1 MVKVSPYCVG
11 WSVISNVTFG
21 LSKEMPTAFHTL
33 ILGRRGGALEAI
45 SVAVLA
51 DHGDTGFQYHGDVLV
66 NEELYRRFK
75 SDDSLLSIPGRE
87 DWSLDWWF
95 SRHGHNRVGWPTRID
110 LEMTVPAEGFKIS
123 RLLTSLRNYAPKKQ
137 LKFDIGRLRELEER
151 ARRFLPDPARNWTDD
166 YLLDIC
172 DKQLRSYLSYVQEK
186 ERLPY
191 PDPFAKGYAA
201 MFTTIFMWLVGGD
214 GGIRTPDSLPRNG
227 EPRSRLSYGESY
239 IDYWSKANRE

>member
-1 MVKVSPYCVG
+1 M
-11 WSVISNVTFG
+11 
-21 LSKEMPTAFHTL
+21 
-33 ILGRRGGALEAI
+33 GRRGGALEAI
-45 SVAVLA
+45 SVAVLT

-66 NEELYRRFK
+66 NEELHRRFK
-75 SDDSLLSIPGRE
+75 SDDSLLSIPDRETGGEVPSLKGHLLARLADAEGLRNFE

-110 LEMTVPAEGFKIS
+110 LEMTGLAEGFKIS
-123 RLLTSLRNYAPKKQ
+123 RLLTSLRNYVPKKQ

-201 MFTTIFMWLVGGD
+201 MFTTIFMWLV
-214 GGIRTPDSLPRNG
+214 
-227 EPRSRLSYGESY
+227 
-239 IDYWSKANRE
+239 